1 MQGYTSNERKQPEI
15 LSIRQAAAR
24 GVLPERTLRRLVA
37 QKKIPTIRS
46 GKTQYVNYTLLLEW
60 LSDTESRVYG

>member
-1 MQGYTSNERKQPEI
+1 MEITVKPEI

-37 QKKIPTIRS
+37 QKKIPTIKS
-46 GKTQYVNYTLLLEW
+46 GRTMYINYTLLLEW
-60 LSDTESRVYG
+60 LADTGSRIYE